1 LMVKT
6 LKITTFFIAAVAL
19 CFIIFISA
27 KGIASNKDFEKFL
40 AVPGVAEQ
48 LQTGSAVKKAP
59 DSEQETPLIRQAKAF
74 ALRINPPPPPEPVR
88 VKPPPSVEAPRPQ
101 APVTAKFKLVGTSYH
116 IGDEKNSW
124 ALIDEVGKGWHWVK
138 QGETVGHLVIE
149 GISDGIVLIRDGSNT
164 YELTAERRE
173 KPNYVKSFSGSVME
187 KSVPSWQGKASTVT
201 EAVPTDQ
208 NSVPSTENAQPA
220 QPAEPIQPAQPAE
233 PVQPAQ
239 PVPEEQPKPPTK
251 EEIQGN
257 INWLKQMKENPES
270 AGMTAEEANELG
282 NLGDM
287 LKSFEA
293 EIKTTESNEP
303 NAPVGPNSVKIKDV
317 NSSGQSPPQHGEQKS
332 SPEVTEKQQ
341 SEPNKA
347 AGAPEPSRRQFR
359 RDRR

>member
-1 LMVKT
+1 MVKT

-19 CFIIFISA
+19 CLIIFISA
-27 KGIASNKDFEKFL
+27 KGIASDKDFEKFL

-48 LQTGSAVKKAP
+48 LQTGSAVKKVP

-88 VKPPPSVEAPRPQ
+88 VEPPPSVEAPRPQ

-116 IGDEKNSW
+116 TGDEKNSW

-149 GISDGIVLIRDGSNT
+149 GIGDGIVLIRDGSNT
-164 YELTAERRE
+164 YELTAERQG
-173 KPNYVKSFSGSVME
+173 KPDYVKSFSGTVME
-187 KSVPSWQGKASTVT
+187 KTVPSWQGKASTVT
-201 EAVPTDQ
+201 EAVSTDQ
-208 NSVPSTENAQPA
+208 TSVPGTENAQPA
-220 QPAEPIQPAQPAE
+220 QPVPA
-233 PVQPAQ
+233 
-239 PVPEEQPKPPTK
+239 EQPKPSTK
-251 EEIQGN
+251 EQAEEN
-257 INWLKQMKENPES
+257 IKWLKQIQENPES
-270 AGMTAEEANELG
+270 LGMTAEEANELG
-282 NLGDM
+282 NFGDV
-287 LKSFEA
+287 LKSLEA

-303 NAPVGPNSVKIKDV
+303 NAPVEPNSVKIKDV

-341 SEPNKA
+341 SEPNKT
-347 AGAPEPSRRQFR
+347 AGAPEPPRRQFR

>member
-1 LMVKT
+1 MVKT

-19 CFIIFISA
+19 CFIIFIAA
-27 KGIASNKDFEKFL
+27 KGIASNKNFEKFL

-48 LQTGSAVKKAP
+48 LQTGSSAGKKAP

-88 VKPPPSVEAPRPQ
+88 VEPPPSVEAPRPQ
-101 APVTAKFKLVGTSYH
+101 ATVTAKFKLVGTSYH

-149 GISDGIVLIRDGSNT
+149 GIGDGIVLIRDGSNT
-164 YELTAERRE
+164 YELTAERQG
-173 KPNYVKSFSGSVME
+173 KPDYVKSFSGTVTE
-187 KSVPSWQGKASTVT
+187 KTVPSWQGKASTVT
-201 EAVPTDQ
+201 EAVSTDQ
-208 NSVPSTENAQPA
+208 NSVPGTENA
-220 QPAEPIQPAQPAE
+220 
-233 PVQPAQ
+233 QPAQ

-257 INWLKQMKENPES
+257 INWLKQIQENPES
-270 AGMTAEEANELG
+270 LGMTAEEANELG
-282 NLGDM
+282 NLGDV
-287 LKSFEA
+287 LKSLET
-293 EIKTTESNEP
+293 ELKNTESNEP
-303 NAPVGPNSVKIKDV
+303 NAPVEPNSVKIKDV

-359 RDRR
+359 RDRK